1 MAQKQRRVFLQVER
15 IEPKQLLSSSV
26 IGGFAQTPILTMSTY
41 NSTLAGVKNAFGTVA
56 KTHDFSR
63 LAASLATL
71 SARLPYGQQLLS
83 QWINDQSIYDANNPG
98 SGLAMQHK
106 LLSDT
111 VTYVQSGATEGL
123 FRVIG
128 SGSSVFYSDVPGVP
142 LPRNKTI
149 PTELVNSDS
158 PPASYA
164 WATVATVTNFTN
176 QDLPYPDVWVSAIA
190 PGPKNPSEQPY
201 SVYFDPMMYNTCSYI
216 IYLKYYTAK
225 PKDPPLPYELHI
237 NGQVLKM
244 YPKSNIANPKTFMDD
259 LNSRMGPQYK
269 LEYKIESG
277 NKVYYLD
284 PV

>member
-1 MAQKQRRVFLQVER
+1 
-15 IEPKQLLSSSV
+15 
-26 IGGFAQTPILTMSTY
+26 
-41 NSTLAGVKNAFGTVA
+41 
-56 KTHDFSR
+56 
-63 LAASLATL
+63 
-71 SARLPYGQQLLS
+71 
-83 QWINDQSIYDANNPG
+83 
-98 SGLAMQHK
+98 
-106 LLSDT
+106 
-111 VTYVQSGATEGL
+111 
-123 FRVIG
+123 
-128 SGSSVFYSDVPGVP
+128 
-142 LPRNKTI
+142 
-149 PTELVNSDS
+149 
-158 PPASYA
+158 
-164 WATVATVTNFTN
+164 VTNFTN